1 MMKFL
6 VPGAGYID
14 LSNALLL
21 TQNYM
26 VFAPNITA
34 NDERDELDGVNA
46 QIYSRNLF
54 RGDL

>member
-1 MMKFL
+1 MKFL